1 MNTHTVFLVRQ
12 LNYGGAQRQL
22 VTLVKGLA
30 ARGQTVTV
38 MSFYAEGKLDHELVA
53 QGIPIVYLNK
63 QGRWDNLGFLWR
75 MVQTLRRLQ
84 PSVIHGYL
92 GIPNLFTILL
102 KPFFPGTRMVWG
114 VRESMPTLG
123 DSFLVNLI
131 HRAECW
137 TSRWADLIILNSHTG
152 KINHH
157 TIGYPDRKMLVI
169 SNGIDTDRFVPNP
182 DSRRNRREAW
192 QLTDEHCVIGCV
204 GRLHPMKDH
213 TTFLKAAAILHG
225 QYPQLRFV
233 CVGNADGEHDRAY
246 VRSLQDLA
254 TSLGLDDVL
263 QWREATHDI
272 EAVYNAIDLLVLTS
286 SGGEGFPNVLG
297 EAMAC
302 GTPCVSTAMGDSAFV
317 MGRWGTA
324 VPPKDAGAIAQ
335 AVERQLPQIPLP
347 QTPLPQTPLQQAQRR
362 QHIVENFS
370 VATLVEKT
378 AATLDQLTQTPVK
391 FDCIHPNP
399 INSH

>member
-38 MSFYAEGKLDHELVA
+38 MSFYSEGKLDHELVA

-63 QGRWDNLGFLWR
+63 QGRWDNLRFLWR
-75 MVQTLRRLQ
+75 MVQTLRQLQ

-102 KPFFPGTRMVWG
+102 KPFFPATRMVWG
-114 VRESMPTLG
+114 VRESMPTLS
-123 DSFLVNLI
+123 DSLLVNLI

-152 KINHH
+152 KVNHRS
-157 TIGYPDRKMLVI
+157 IGYPDRKMVVI
-169 SNGIDTDRFVPNP
+169 SNGIDTDRFVPSH
-182 DSRRNRREAW
+182 DSRRQLRQAW

-213 TTFLKAAAILHG
+213 STFLKAAAILHG

-254 TSLGLDDVL
+254 TSLGLDGVL

-272 EAVYNAIDLLVLTS
+272 EAVYNAIDLMVLTS

-302 GTPCVSTAMGDSAFV
+302 GTPCVATAMGDSEFV
-317 MGRWGTA
+317 MGQWGTA

-335 AVERQLPQIPLP
+335 AVERQHQQSPL
-347 QTPLPQTPLQQAQRR
+347 LQAQRR

-378 AATLDQLTQTPVK
+378 SSTLDHLTQTPVNL
-391 FDCIHPNP
+391 DRINPTP

>member
-30 ARGQTVTV
+30 ARGHQVTV
-38 MSFYAEGKLDHELVA
+38 MSFYGEGKLDSELVA

-63 QGRWDNLGFLWR
+63 QGRWDNLGFLGR
-75 MVQTLRRLQ
+75 MVQALRRLH

-102 KPFFPGTRMVWG
+102 KPFFLGTRMVWG
-114 VRESMPTLG
+114 VRESMPTEHG
-123 DSFLVNLI
+123 RSVLVNVI
-131 HRAECW
+131 HHAECW
-137 TSRWADLIILNSHTG
+137 TSRWADLIILNSHAG
-152 KINHH
+152 KANHQ
-157 TIGYPDRKMLVI
+157 TIGYPDRKMVVI
-169 SNGIDTDRFVPNP
+169 PNGIDTDRFVPNR
-182 DSRRNRREAW
+182 DSRRDRRHAW
-192 QLTDEHCVIGCV
+192 QLTDQHCVIGCV
-204 GRLHPMKDH
+204 GRLHPVKDH
-213 TTFLKAAAILHG
+213 TTFLNAAAILHR

-233 CVGNADGEHDRAY
+233 CVGSVDGEHDQAY

-254 TSLGLDDVL
+254 ISLGLETVL

-302 GTPCVSTAMGDSAFV
+302 GTACVSTAVGDSEFV
-317 MGRWGTA
+317 MGPWGTA
-324 VPPKDAGAIAQ
+324 VPPKDAVAIAQ
-335 AVERQLPQIPLP
+335 AVERQLQQIPM
-347 QTPLPQTPLQQAQRR
+347 QHAQRR
-362 QHIVENFS
+362 QYIVENFS

-378 AATLDQLTQTPVK
+378 AATLDHLTQTPVNV
-391 FDCIHPNP
+391 DRIQPNP